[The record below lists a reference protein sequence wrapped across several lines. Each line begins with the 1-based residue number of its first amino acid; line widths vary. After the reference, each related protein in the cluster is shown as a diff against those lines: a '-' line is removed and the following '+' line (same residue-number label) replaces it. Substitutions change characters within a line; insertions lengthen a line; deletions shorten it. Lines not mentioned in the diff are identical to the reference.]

1 MRIDRERQGIAHS
14 SMGLCDGSGTET
26 GCYEASGRVL
36 GGPIQHGAV
45 QAAIFESQNRLPKKP
60 KGDVPDA
67 TSILFAVYG
76 DCTRQT
82 RTKKPKCETSR
93 AHEEGSFPGLRHGLE
108 VPRLG
113 LKHPRVSLELTV
125 SETQNRVSEG
135 LAGGLTE
142 WLPGRVAL
150 SMQVDGRGG
159 RRVTRRS
166 MFHATPQGRHL
177 SSLVAS
183 TGPSWHW
190 DTVDWGWGG
199 GGGGTW
205 ESVWV
210 LCRFFIESGPI
221 RVVVVAGA

>member
-1 MRIDRERQGIAHS
+1 MA
-14 SMGLCDGSGTET
+14 
-26 GCYEASGRVL
+26 
-36 GGPIQHGAV
+36 
-45 QAAIFESQNRLPKKP
+45 SQNRLPKKP

-76 DCTRQT
+76 DGTRQT

-199 GGGGTW
+199 GGGWYLGVSLGTL
-205 ESVWV
+205 SFFHRVWAYKG
-210 LCRFFIESGPI
+210 CSCSRG
-221 RVVVVAGA
+221 VVRMYSCKPKSR